1 MRGRFKVVVEG
12 KNPDYF
18 IRELIKNKICIYDLK
33 KEYKK
38 LTIVISEND
47 FEKLKTIK
55 TSYKYYVV
63 NCYGAAKV
71 KYLIKKYLFFLIC
84 LVLGIGL
91 NIFFS
96 NLILDVEVIHSNS
109 YIRKLVYNDL
119 DEFGIS
125 KYKFKVDF
133 FKKEDIVMKI
143 LEKEKNDIEWLEIEE
158 VGIKYVVKVEQR
170 KKDSKNDVCVARN
183 IVASK
188 DAMILE
194 IQADIGEVVKK
205 KYDYVKKGDI
215 VISGLIHNKDE
226 IMSKRCATGKV
237 FGEVWYKVDLEIPME
252 YREENVTGRVKSQLE
267 FNFFDKNF
275 SFFNDF
281 NTYKKY
287 SKFLIGSRLLPIA
300 INFSKYLETNIV
312 VHNYNISNVDKFA
325 LELAEVKIKQKLGNN
340 GDIVSKKVLKKNIKN
355 SKIIVKVFIKVKEDI
370 TGNVEIVDIGE

>member
-133 FKKEDIVMKI
+133 SKKEDIVMKI
-143 LEKEKNDIEWLEIEE
+143 L
-158 VGIKYVVKVEQR
+158 
-170 KKDSKNDVCVARN
+170 
-183 IVASK
+183 
-188 DAMILE
+188 
-194 IQADIGEVVKK
+194 
-205 KYDYVKKGDI
+205 
-215 VISGLIHNKDE
+215 
-226 IMSKRCATGKV
+226 
-237 FGEVWYKVDLEIPME
+237 
-252 YREENVTGRVKSQLE
+252 
-267 FNFFDKNF
+267 
-275 SFFNDF
+275 
-281 NTYKKY
+281 
-287 SKFLIGSRLLPIA
+287 
-300 INFSKYLETNIV
+300 
-312 VHNYNISNVDKFA
+312 
-325 LELAEVKIKQKLGNN
+325 
-340 GDIVSKKVLKKNIKN
+340 
-355 SKIIVKVFIKVKEDI
+355 
-370 TGNVEIVDIGE
+370 